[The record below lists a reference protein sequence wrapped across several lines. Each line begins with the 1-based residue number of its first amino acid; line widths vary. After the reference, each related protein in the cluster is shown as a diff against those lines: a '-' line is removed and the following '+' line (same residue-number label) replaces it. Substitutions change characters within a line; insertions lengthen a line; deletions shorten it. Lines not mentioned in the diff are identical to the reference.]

1 MLFNYIWFSVN
12 RVTYKHSNKGF
23 VMCLKNLLVAFR
35 EDAYCQIITNNLS
48 TKIKSQEKN
57 LKNKKNLNLRWAD
70 YLGTINVHS
79 NIKPVGFKYWK
90 TSSKY

>member
-12 RVTYKHSNKGF
+12 RVTHKHSNKGF
-23 VMCLKNLLVAFR
+23 VMCLRNLLIAFC
-35 EDAYCQIITNNLS
+35 EDACSQLLTKLNLKKKKWKNK
-48 TKIKSQEKN
+48 TKI
-57 LKNKKNLNLRWAD
+57 KKNLNLRWAD

-90 TSSKY
+90 TSSRY